1 MPSWSSRDKYFWA
14 ARRQY
19 DDFILSSRLSRGSF
33 HHAGQE
39 ARNENDSNSD
49 TESDMGNVG
58 NPVIDAGDLSRQTFV
73 GCAVT
78 AAATVTATAM
88 PQPTSAFGSL
98 PTYSDRVGVWRSIRD
113 VGDVAQQFSRYEAA
127 FSLRFFEYLSRI
139 LLSYDP
145 VSSDWWERKSREI
158 PRAAASENPLS
169 SLFDFPQSSDD
180 DDHSKC
186 QRLRYLEPTGLGHH
200 FQQRWLP

>member
-19 DDFILSSRLSRGSF
+19 DNFILSSRLSRGSF

-58 NPVIDAGDLSRQTFV
+58 NPVIDASDLSRRTFV

-88 PQPTSAFGSL
+88 PQPTSLQEGYISL
-98 PTYSDRVGVWRSIRD
+98 HPYN
-113 VGDVAQQFSRYEAA
+113 
-127 FSLRFFEYLSRI
+127 L
-139 LLSYDP
+139 
-145 VSSDWWERKSREI
+145 
-158 PRAAASENPLS
+158 PRTTSQAHN
-169 SLFDFPQSSDD
+169 Q
-180 DDHSKC
+180 DHYK
-186 QRLRYLEPTGLGHH
+186 
-200 FQQRWLP
+200 FKN